1 MRDIRKIV
9 LLGADDDYEIG
20 DKLFDGKN
28 YREIESIYT
37 GYISIE
43 EELLPAYRV
52 YVKDSDS
59 PYMDI
64 PYHAVKAVFYS

>member
-1 MRDIRKIV
+1 MRDIRRVV
-9 LLGADDDYEIG
+9 LLTDDYYGIG
-20 DKLFDGKN
+20 DNLFDGKK
-28 YREIESIYT
+28 YWVIESIYT

-43 EELLPAYRV
+43 AELLPAYRV